1 MRHKYR
7 GQQGEKD
14 CAVSCLYNIIR
25 HYKGYIS
32 MEKLRD
38 MLNTD
43 NNGTS
48 IYDITLVSNKLGLI
62 SDAYKCEINDLC
74 SLKLPVIAHIKVD
87 KKYEHYVIIDKIKD
101 DKLFVFDPIR
111 GYINYDFDLFM
122 EEWSNIIITF
132 DKGENIVYEKE
143 NKKITKLF
151 LLSKKNSKY
160 VIVFIFLSLF
170 SSLFS
175 VLDASY
181 LKYLYNNSFKAF
193 DVLIIFVLVSVL
205 RVIIDYLRNITIL
218 KYNKKIDIFL
228 TKKIYSKI
236 LSLPSLYHHN
246 RPVGDI
252 VARFNDLSSIKE
264 FINAMSFSFII
275 DLMYILIICTI
286 LFFINKT
293 IFLLLVIMIIVYILI
308 YLIFRSNIKYKS
320 MICKED
326 NSIVNSYLVESIIGI
341 DTIKNL
347 SIEDDIKH
355 SFYKKYNNLLN
366 NNISLNKII
375 LNFNIIQEFIFSI
388 MSIFILFLGINFVKR
403 KILSLSI
410 LFIINT
416 LVIYL
421 STSIKNIISFD
432 NLIIE
437 AKNSYNRL
445 NALNKQLFNDGFKT
459 NIKFKDSIKFKK
471 LKYSYNNLNYILK
484 DINFSINKND
494 KVFIKGKSGS
504 GKSTIFKLLTKQL
517 ILSDNMI
524 EFDGVDINKISIQD
538 INDNICYVS
547 QNEFI
552 FTDSILNNI
561 KLFKEAKK
569 EELDKVIE
577 VTGIDKI
584 LKERNITLN
593 FLLEE
598 NGHNLSGG
606 ERQRIILARSL
617 LRNKEILVLD
627 ETMNELDIMSERE
640 IIKKINTEYNKTLI
654 LISHRYDNSDLF
666 NKIII
671 VDGGLNEEVKC

>member
-1 MRHKYR
+1 MRHKYNK
-7 GQQGEKD
+7 QQGEKD
-14 CAVSCLYNIIR
+14 CAVSCLYNIIK

-32 MEKLRD
+32 MEKLRC

-43 NNGTS
+43 KSGTS
-48 IYDITLVSNKLGLI
+48 VYDITLVSNKLGLI

-74 SLKLPVIAHIKVD
+74 NLKLPVIAHIKVD

-101 DKLFVFDPIR
+101 DRLFIFDPIR

-132 DKGENIVYEKE
+132 DKGDNIVYEKE
-143 NKKITKLF
+143 NIKFKKI
-151 LLSKKNSKY
+151 LLLLKKNYK
-160 VIVFIFLSLF
+160 FIIIFISLSIF

-175 VLDASY
+175 LLNSSY
-181 LKYLYNNSFKAF
+181 LKYLYNNYSKSFN
-193 DVLIIFVLVSVL
+193 VLIIFVLVSIL

-228 TKKIYSKI
+228 TKKVYSKI
-236 LSLPSLYHHN
+236 LSLPIIYHHN

-264 FINAMSFSFII
+264 FISAMSFTFII
-275 DLMYILIICTI
+275 DLMYILSICIII
-286 LFFINKT
+286 FLVSKT
-293 IFLLLVIMIIVYILI
+293 IFLLLLIMIIVYILI
-308 YLIFRSNIKYKS
+308 YLMFRDNIKYKS

-326 NSIVNSYLVESIIGI
+326 NSIVNSHLVESIVGM

-347 SIEDDIKH
+347 NIEDNIKH

-388 MSIFILFLGINFVKR
+388 SIIFSLFLGVNFVK
-403 KILSLSI
+403 KGNLSI
-410 LFIINT
+410 SVLFIINT
-416 LVIYL
+416 LIIYL
-421 STSIKNIISFD
+421 FTSIKNIISLD
-432 NLIIE
+432 NLIIDS
-437 AKNSYNRL
+437 KNSYNRL
-445 NALNKQLFNDGFKT
+445 NSLNKEVFNDECKT
-459 NIKFKDSIKFKK
+459 NINFNNSIEFKN
-471 LKYSYNNLNYILK
+471 LKYSYNNQNYILK

-517 ILSDNMI
+517 YLENNMI
-524 EFDGVDINKISIQD
+524 EFDGIDINKISD
-538 INDNICYVS
+538 KNINDNICYVS

-561 KLFKEAKK
+561 KLFKSAKK
-569 EELDKVIE
+569 EELDKVIK

-584 LKERNITLN
+584 LEKRNISLN

-598 NGHNLSGG
+598 DGHNLSGG

-627 ETMNELDIMSERE
+627 ETMNELDINSERE
-640 IIKKINTEYNKTLI
+640 IIKKINTEYNKTFI

-666 NKIII
+666 QKIILI
-671 VDGGLNEEVKC
+671 NGGLNEEIKQ